1 MPFIIFR
8 VKTMM
13 FWNTAWRSS
22 VAPMP
27 SAISSQNAVMAAPQT
42 CASAA
47 APEATAS
54 TSRPAY
60 SGVST
65 SATADSSAS
74 ATMKAVRHGWARQ

>member
-13 FWNTAWRSS
+13 FWNTPWRSS
-22 VAPMP
+22 VPPMP
-27 SAISSQNAVMAAPQT
+27 SAISSQNAVTAAPQT
-42 CASAA
+42 CASDE

-65 SATADSSAS
+65 SATADNRAS
-74 ATMKAVRHGWARQ
+74 AMMRVVRQGWARQ